1 MSPSRRDLLKA
12 TPLLLA
18 TGIGGCSDTPA
29 ERSPPQSTPTD
40 TVSSSTPTQSTPS
53 HRCFEPEESSPLP
66 VFKEAY
72 GEVVLTNDDPE
83 HRYCIWKVE
92 SETCFELNYEARV
105 TEPDNSEVD
114 VFALPA
120 DEGQKYL
127 NKVHVDSEGDIRRE
141 IEKAQD
147 KDIRIRN
154 RIDSLSQ
161 ERLSEP
167 LYGSWFNTKS
177 AILEPGEYWLVFDR
191 TDIGTTQ
198 TSDYVSLQVSIWA
211 RNLVQEDVET
221 GTQSVLEEF
230 YTSLPEETNDVVE
243 VLTDIAKEIC
253 NRISLGYGAREL
265 KEMGGAPV
273 ETYQATATVN
283 AILDVVTER
292 TSLNRSFLLEVTED
306 ATAWTK
312 RGAKVIPILGSVI
325 EVFNIACDISE
336 QNPEPT
342 DDQVEELLLSLG
354 ILVAELALAQFG
366 VVSKITRFTTSKMNQ
381 YLLGFL
387 KDAVSLEF
395 YIFLLREVYIII
407 YGSVTKAISKIKDMT
422 DEIDDEETQFF
433 SDEEQQTVDNITTKA
448 DLFDFEILDDTYTCT
463 PE

>member
-1 MSPSRRDLLKA
+1 
-12 TPLLLA
+12 
-18 TGIGGCSDTPA
+18 
-29 ERSPPQSTPTD
+29 
-40 TVSSSTPTQSTPS
+40 
-53 HRCFEPEESSPLP
+53 
-66 VFKEAY
+66 
-72 GEVVLTNDDPE
+72 
-83 HRYCIWKVE
+83 
-92 SETCFELNYEARV
+92 
-105 TEPDNSEVD
+105 
-114 VFALPA
+114 
-120 DEGQKYL
+120 
-127 NKVHVDSEGDIRRE
+127 
-141 IEKAQD
+141 
-147 KDIRIRN
+147 
-154 RIDSLSQ
+154 
-161 ERLSEP
+161 
-167 LYGSWFNTKS
+167 
-177 AILEPGEYWLVFDR
+177 
-191 TDIGTTQ
+191 
-198 TSDYVSLQVSIWA
+198 
-211 RNLVQEDVET
+211 VQEDVET

-283 AILDVVTER
+283 AILDVVIER